1 MAALTCVPWV
11 YGLISQETTAIDA
24 IFYGGPLPDGNYY
37 ITPVMRDTKPGRK
50 IMGVIFHYRG
60 DVDVLDIK
68 GLQKSEPHDY
78 VKGQNVFIITPDDQF
93 RSEVQKGYVG
103 TNYFLFDVPDTMTK
117 ESFVTIRQA
126 ERDGAKII
134 SKNSKTP

>member
-1 MAALTCVPWV
+1 M
-11 YGLISQETTAIDA
+11 
-24 IFYGGPLPDGNYY
+24 
-37 ITPVMRDTKPGRK
+37 
-50 IMGVIFHYRG
+50 IFHYKG

-78 VKGQNVFIITPDDQF
+78 VKGQNFFIITPDEQF

-117 ESFVTIRQA
+117 DSFVTIRLA